1 MSESA
6 VGSSVQAVGRAILEN
21 VERVI
26 FGKPEVVE
34 RTLVALLA
42 RGHVLLEDVPG
53 VGKTMLAR
61 ALAISLGCSFRRIQ
75 FTPDLL
81 PADVTGTSVFN
92 QKTGEFQFRPGP
104 VFANVLLADEINRTS
119 PRTQS
124 SLLEAME
131 EGQVTVD
138 GTTHALP
145 KPFLVISTENPIEYE
160 GVYPLPESQLDRFLM
175 RLHLGYP
182 EREDEK
188 AVILAQVE
196 QHPIE
201 SIEAVVTA
209 EEILAA
215 CRAVT
220 QVHVEDAV
228 HEYILDLVR
237 KSREAEHVYLGASP
251 RASLG
256 LAKCAQ
262 ALAAL
267 RGRDF
272 VVPDDVKELAPAV
285 LAHRIILEPEA
296 RLENVDAAEVVRR
309 ILDETP
315 IRE

>member
-6 VGSSVQAVGRAILEN
+6 VGSSVQAVGRAILDN

>member
-1 MSESA
+1 VSESA
-6 VGSSVQAVGRAILEN
+6 VGSSVQAVGRAILDN

>member
-1 MSESA
+1 VSESA